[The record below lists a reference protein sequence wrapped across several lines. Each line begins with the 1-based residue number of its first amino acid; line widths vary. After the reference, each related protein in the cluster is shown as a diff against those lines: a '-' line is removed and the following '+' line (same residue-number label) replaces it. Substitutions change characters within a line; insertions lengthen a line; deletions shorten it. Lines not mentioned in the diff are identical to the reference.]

1 MFLENNYKIICHIN
15 IKLMH
20 VKDLSPLSTPASK
33 AIHQENGKD
42 TKTVNQENEMN
53 VFRDTKLGDIQ
64 RIKCIFT
71 SMD

>member
-1 MFLENNYKIICHIN
+1 MSKI
-15 IKLMH
+15 
-20 VKDLSPLSTPASK
+20 LSPLGTPASK

-42 TKTVNQENEMN
+42 TKTVNQESEMN